1 METLSANEALQY
13 IEQNASKH
21 DLSCLD
27 IGTSGFR
34 LDSGEKKITDISFIR
49 GRVVISNIN
58 LCKYGN
64 NRCFKFTGIGTP
76 ACMKDVAKY
85 ISVQIW
91 GCGTFYYFYLT
102 KENLDALMEYVRI
115 SLTYNTK

>member
-21 DLSCLD
+21 KLSCLD
-27 IGTSGFR
+27 IGTGY
-34 LDSGEKKITDISFIR
+34 LDSEHKTLSDISFIR
-49 GRVVISNIN
+49 GRVIN
-58 LCKYGN
+58 TRIELCKYLN
-64 NRCFKFTGIGTP
+64 VPCFKIASISLP
-76 ACMKDVAKY
+76 AYMELNAKY
-85 ISVQIW
+85 TSVQIW